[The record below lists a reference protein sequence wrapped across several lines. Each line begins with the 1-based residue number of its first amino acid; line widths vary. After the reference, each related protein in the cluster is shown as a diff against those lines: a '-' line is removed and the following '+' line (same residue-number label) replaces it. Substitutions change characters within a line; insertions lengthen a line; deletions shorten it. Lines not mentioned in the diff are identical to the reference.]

1 MSDVTPST
9 PSRWRTPI
17 EIRTLIDTE
26 LGAARR
32 SDDPWPALERAHLL
46 SQPWAWPHTR
56 VHASMLAIAIRQ
68 RDLREAIG
76 QLVRLC
82 VGGPGSLT
90 GRYPAGNTGRTT
102 MALTE
107 TADVADDIS
116 AILRRHTSQK

>member
-1 MSDVTPST
+1 MHDEESRSTSRRRTPS
-9 PSRWRTPI
+9 
-17 EIRTLIDTE
+17 EIRTLIDAE

-32 SDDPWPALERAHLL
+32 SDNPWPALERAHLL

-68 RDLREAIG
+68 RDLHESIG

-82 VGGPGSLT
+82 VAGPGSLT
-90 GRYPAGNTGRTT
+90 GRYPVGNTGRTA

-107 TADVADDIS
+107 TADVADHIA
-116 AILRRHTSQK
+116 AILRRHTSQR